1 MVLIYICSINATGG
15 EIVTN
20 MNLLKSKIVEK
31 GMNIATVVEKVGI
44 DKSTF
49 YRKLANGG
57 ENFTVEEVYNI
68 ASTLELSASE
78 VNAIFF
84 DLKVA

>member
-1 MVLIYICSINATGG
+1 M
-15 EIVTN
+15 TN

-31 GMNIATVVEKVGI
+31 GMSVAIVVENIGM

-49 YRKLANGG
+49 YRKLANNG
-57 ENFTVEEVYNI
+57 ENFTVEEVYKI
-68 ASTLELSASE
+68 ALILGLSAKE

-84 DLKVA
+84 DLEVA